1 MSQSINNSMSKKG
14 IASVH
19 TSWHKLPLA
28 RDKADTLLLMLAC
41 LLVLVPHTLYAA
53 WWVSASC
60 LGLFVWRAWVTLTGR
75 RLPPSWVL
83 APIASLMMCGVFWQ
97 FRTFLGKEV
106 GVTMLMLLLASKLLE
121 MHAKRDLFVVI
132 YLGYFL
138 LLTHFFDA
146 QTIGTAAMSL
156 CTLAILL
163 TAQLSFHYTG
173 IVPSLWQ
180 RLKLGLAI
188 LGLAIPLTLIAF
200 YLVPRIQGPLWKLPG
215 DAQSGHTGLSDSM
228 APGNISKLALSED
241 IAFRVKFP
249 DLAAFKAPPK
259 NLLYWRGI
267 VLTHFDGRNWTHEDV
282 QISTK
287 EVSSA
292 KNNIEFSDKPIRQQ
306 IIMEPNGQRW
316 LMALD
321 MPANPA
327 SLAEFNSSLNHLK
340 ELTASQAVHS
350 RLRYEL
356 NSYPRYRWQAESGLA
371 DLLPEVEL
379 PAAYNPQTLAF
390 AAELRQR
397 FQDDESVIRAVLNY
411 FRNEKFVYTLDPPLL
426 GRNSV
431 DDFLFKSREG
441 FCEHYASAFVVLMRA
456 IDIPARVVTGYQG
469 GDMNTIDGYL
479 EVRQSDAHAWTEVW
493 LKGKGWIRVDPT
505 AAVAPNRV
513 MLNLDNSLSRKGFIG
528 TLGSALGNTS
538 LLTGL
543 RMQWDAVN
551 NSWNQW
557 VLNYNQAKQLDFMR
571 SLGLGD
577 LDWYTMTMLF
587 FSISALMMA
596 LYALPLMRYRPQ
608 LSPLDNV
615 YVSLCK
621 KLAAR
626 GWPKAAHEGPQAY
639 LLRLKNLLPEN
650 HYTTVNTF
658 LNLYTAAKYGK
669 AELPPSAIL
678 IARLK
683 TLLKQYR

>member
-1 MSQSINNSMSKKG
+1 MNQSTPNMQSENG
-14 IASVH
+14 IASMH
-19 TSWHKLPLA
+19 TSWRKLPLA
-28 RDKADTLLLMLAC
+28 RDKADTLLLMFAC
-41 LLVLVPHTLYAA
+41 LLVLLPHTLHAA

-60 LGLFVWRAWVTLTGR
+60 LGLFAWRVWVTLTGR

-83 APIASLMMCGVFWQ
+83 VPIASMMMCAVFWQ
-97 FRTFLGKEV
+97 FRTFFGKEV
-106 GVTMLMLLLASKLLE
+106 GVTMLMMLLVCKLLE

-156 CTLAILL
+156 CALAALL

-173 IVPSLWQ
+173 VVPSLWQ
-180 RLKLGLAI
+180 RLKLGLSI
-188 LGLAIPLTLIAF
+188 LGLAIPLTVVAF

-249 DLAAFKAPPK
+249 DFSPFKAPPK

-267 VLTHFDGRNWTHEDV
+267 VLTHFDGRNWTHSD
-282 QISTK
+282 IPLSNNAST
-287 EVSSA
+287 S
-292 KNNIEFSDKPIRQQ
+292 KNVIAFSDKPIHQE
-306 IIMEPNGQRW
+306 IIMEPNNQRW

-321 MPANPA
+321 MPAEPA
-327 SLAEFNSSLNHLK
+327 SLTDLGSNLNQLK
-340 ELTASQAVHS
+340 EMTASQAIHS
-350 RLRYEL
+350 RLRYEVR
-356 NSYPRYRWQAESGLA
+356 SYPAYQWQAESELA
-371 DLLPEVEL
+371 DLIPEVEL
-379 PAAYNPQTLAF
+379 PAGFNPRTLAF
-390 AAELRQR
+390 AADLRQK
-397 FQDDESVIRAVLNY
+397 FQDDESVIKAVLNY
-411 FRNEKFVYTLDPPLL
+411 FRDENFVYTLEPTLL
-426 GRNSV
+426 GANSI

-469 GDMNTIDGYL
+469 GDMNIVDGYM
-479 EVRQSDAHAWTEVW
+479 EVRQSDAHAWAEVW

-513 MLNLDNSLSRKGFIG
+513 MLSLNDAIPRNGITGAISN
-528 TLGSALGNTS
+528 ALSNNS

-577 LDWYTMTMLF
+577 LDWPKMTMLF
-587 FSISALMMA
+587 FAISALLMA
-596 LYALPLMRYRPQ
+596 LYALPLMRYRTQ
-608 LSPLDNV
+608 LSPLDSV
-615 YVSLCK
+615 YLALCK
-621 KLAAR
+621 KLEFK
-626 GWPKAAHEGPQAY
+626 GWHKAPHEGPQAY
-639 LLRLKNLLPEN
+639 LLRLKTIMPKNN
-650 HYTTVNTF
+650 YGTVEAF

-669 AELPPSAIL
+669 AELPSAIL
-678 IARLK
+678 VSRLK